1 MKRSYTVSVSA
12 LLLVLASL
20 VLFVSAGRKEAQVP
34 SEINVSYVTSPF
46 NLPIIIMREKGL
58 LEEEFAPQGITINW
72 HEITSGAHQATAMAA
87 GSLDIASVIN
97 STSVILSNAA
107 GNEVIIAAG
116 FSRPQ
121 QTFGIMAGPDGP
133 SSVADLRG
141 ARVAGPKGT
150 VLHQIL
156 VSALDAHGMS
166 EEDIEFFSMGLP
178 QARMALLAGEV
189 DAALQAA
196 SLIIRNQE
204 AGYSLIATAE
214 GYVVPKLV
222 VGVRPR
228 FLEHHPDLVERYR
241 QVQERALAFIE
252 ENLEEAIAIGA
263 AEHEI
268 SLEDAWKLYEWGD
281 FMMHLSP
288 DDLASL
294 SEDVEFLLAQGM
306 IETTLDALSFV
317 DEAALAR

>member
-1 MKRSYTVSVSA
+1 MKRSTTVSVSA
-12 LLLVLASL
+12 LLLVLVSS
-20 VLFVSAGRKEAQVP
+20 VLFVSAGRREAEIP

-46 NLPIIIMREKGL
+46 NLPIIVMREKGL
-58 LEEEFAPQGITINW
+58 LEEEFAPLGITVNW
-72 HEITSGAHQATAMAA
+72 HEITSGAHQATALAA

-107 GNEVIIAAG
+107 GNEVIIASG
-116 FSRPQ
+116 FSRPR

-133 SSVADLRG
+133 SSVAELRG

-166 EEDIEFFSMGLP
+166 EDDIEFFSMGLP

-228 FLEHHPDLVERYR
+228 FLERHPDLVDRYR
-241 QVQERALAFIE
+241 RVQERALAFIE
-252 ENLEEAIAIGA
+252 AYPEEAIAIGA

-268 SLEDAWKLYEWGD
+268 SLEDARKLFEWGD
-281 FMMHLSP
+281 FTMHLSP
-288 DDLASL
+288 DDLVSL
-294 SEDVEFLLAQGM
+294 VDDVEFLRAQGM
-306 IETTLDALSFV
+306 IETGLDPRTFV
-317 DEAALAR
+317 NEAALAQ